1 MIWFV
6 RFCVTIE
13 LYLYGVW
20 RHGKDIRGNF
30 CLSFFVTTEALHM
43 EEIAIENDI
52 YLYYWVSSMKL
63 LYERDTIYEE
73 FLNVN
78 NWVDIPPKQRE
89 ENQKFLV

>member
-1 MIWFV
+1 
-6 RFCVTIE
+6 
-13 LYLYGVW
+13 
-20 RHGKDIRGNF
+20 
-30 CLSFFVTTEALHM
+30 M

-52 YLYYWVSSMKL
+52 YLYYWISSMKL
-63 LYERDTIYEE
+63 LYERDAIYEK